1 MSHYM
6 SCGFHASVSQWSYG
20 GGEGMIRIKNK
31 KETHWHGRREPGATK
46 IAIGFCTTESEI
58 VVEKE
63 IVDVITGRFL

>member
-1 MSHYM
+1 
-6 SCGFHASVSQWSYG
+6 
-20 GGEGMIRIKNK
+20 MIRIKNK